1 MQKKSGHAFM
11 SVHKSNHRF
20 IFWDV
25 YLLQLKI
32 IDNEDQSTLKTK
44 SGEFMFLPAVTLG
57 PAQRQRIQ
65 CLQPEVTRILP
76 VLMWQLI
83 NYATR

>member
-20 IFWDV
+20 IFWDI

-57 PAQRQRIQ
+57 PV
-65 CLQPEVTRILP
+65 QPEVTKIFP

-83 NYATR
+83 NYAIR

>member
-1 MQKKSGHAFM
+1 M
-11 SVHKSNHRF
+11 SVHKSNHRL
-20 IFWDV
+20 IFRDI
-25 YLLQLKI
+25 YLLQSKI

-44 SGEFMFLPAVTLG
+44 SGEFMFLPALTLG
-57 PAQRQRIQ
+57 PVQRQRIL
-65 CLQPEVTRILP
+65 CLQPEVTKIFP

>member
-1 MQKKSGHAFM
+1 MCVLLGENEILKQLCKKKFGHAFT
-11 SVHKSNHRF
+11 SVH
-20 IFWDV
+20 IFWDI

-57 PAQRQRIQ
+57 PVQRQGI
-65 CLQPEVTRILP
+65 
-76 VLMWQLI
+76 
-83 NYATR
+83 

>member
-1 MQKKSGHAFM
+1 M
-11 SVHKSNHRF
+11 SVHKSNHR
-20 IFWDV
+20 
-25 YLLQLKI
+25 LQLKI

-65 CLQPEVTRILP
+65 CLQPEVTKILP